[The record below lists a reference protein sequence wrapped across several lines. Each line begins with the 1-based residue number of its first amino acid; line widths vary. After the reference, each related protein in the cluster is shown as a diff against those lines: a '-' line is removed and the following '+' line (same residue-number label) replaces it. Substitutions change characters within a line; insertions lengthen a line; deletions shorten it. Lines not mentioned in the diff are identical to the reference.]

1 MKKIFMFVLTFFVLM
16 LSACRNQYEIPTY
29 VHTDTYN
36 SLFEGRHVPRDVR

>member
-1 MKKIFMFVLTFFVLM
+1 MKKLFAFVLTLFVLA

-36 SLFEGRHVPRDVR
+36 VLFEGRHVPQDVR